1 MCVSRVVLVGCDG
14 LVGGEE
20 KKKKKKKKVPPF
32 DLRKVRG
39 RGSPNFILNKMT
51 SSVQK

>member
-1 MCVSRVVLVGCDG
+1 MGCDG

-20 KKKKKKKKVPPF
+20 KKKKKKKGSSFRPPKSERPRESEF
-32 DLRKVRG
+32 Y
-39 RGSPNFILNKMT
+39 FTKMT